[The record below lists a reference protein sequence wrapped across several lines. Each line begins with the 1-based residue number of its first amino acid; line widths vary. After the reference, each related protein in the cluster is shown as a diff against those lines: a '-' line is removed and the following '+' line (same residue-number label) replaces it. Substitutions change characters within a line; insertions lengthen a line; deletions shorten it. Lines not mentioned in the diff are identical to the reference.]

1 MKKLPIGIQTFSK
14 LREENCYYADKTAF
28 ISSLV
33 NEGTHYFLARPRR
46 FGKSLLLST
55 LKSAFSGEQAL
66 FHGLY
71 LQDHWDWSVHYPVID
86 ISFGRGIVTSDAVLG
101 QRFLAML
108 DEVAERYEI
117 VLQQQ
122 DLANRFAELI
132 QRLQQK
138 YQQKV
143 VVLIDE
149 YDKPILDNIEKPQQA
164 IEIREGLRNIYSV
177 IKDSDPYI
185 KFTLLTGVSKFS
197 KVSLFSGLNN
207 LNDISLNPRYATL
220 CGYTYP
226 EIKAVFNGHLEG
238 VDFARLAEWYNG
250 YNFLGEKVYNPF
262 DVLLYLDQRVF
273 KNYWFETGSPSFLIK
288 RIREGQYLIPDFEN
302 VVLDEAMLASFDV
315 NEITLENL
323 LYQTGYLTIDHVE
336 ELGGNRYYH
345 LAYPNREVKASLNG
359 YLLRDL
365 TQTSPSTVSSNQIQ
379 LYKALNQPDFAKLE
393 QSLLALFAAI
403 PNDWYRKN
411 QLAHYE
417 GYYASIIYSAF
428 AALGLKVIAEDVT
441 NQGRIDLTVMLDN
454 KVFIIEF
461 KVLDDAKKQGLALA
475 QIKAKHYSQKYAGS
489 NNSVYLIGIEFDKT
503 QRNIEFFEWE
513 AVIKPRTY

>member
-1 MKKLPIGIQTFSK
+1 MKKLPIGIQTFSELIK
-14 LREENCYYADKTAF
+14 DQHYYVDKTPLIAE
-28 ISSLV
+28 LV
-33 NEGTHYFLARPRR
+33 ATGKYYFFARPRR
-46 FGKSLLLST
+46 FGKSLLIST

-66 FHGLY
+66 FNGLY
-71 LQDHWDWSVHYPVID
+71 LQDHWDWSVHYPVIH
-86 ISFGRGIVTSDAVLG
+86 ISFGRGVVDSVESLNQIFQAI
-101 QRFLAML
+101 L
-108 DEVAERYEI
+108 DETADHYGI
-117 VLQQQ
+117 ALKQQH
-122 DLANRFAELI
+122 LANRFSELI
-132 QRLQQK
+132 QSLHTKFGQP
-138 YQQKV
+138 V
-143 VVLIDE
+143 VVLVDE
-149 YDKPILDNIEKPQQA
+149 YDKPILDNIDKDVLA

-177 IKDSDPYI
+177 IKDSDAHI
-185 KFTLLTGVSKFS
+185 KFSLLTGVSKFS

-207 LNDISLNPRYATL
+207 LKDISLDSRYATL
-220 CGYTYP
+220 CGYTQA
-226 EIKAVFNGHLEG
+226 EIKAVFTERLAG
-238 VDFARLAEWYNG
+238 VDFNQLAQWYNG

-262 DVLLYLDQRVF
+262 DVLLYLDQRIF

-288 RIREGQYLIPDFEN
+288 HIREKQYLIPDFEK

-315 NEITLENL
+315 NDITLENL

-336 ELGGNRYYH
+336 ELGGERFYH
-345 LAYPNREVKASLNG
+345 LAYPNREVKASLNS

-365 TQTSPSTVSSNQIQ
+365 TQTAASTVSNNQIQ
-379 LYKALNQPDFAKLE
+379 LYKALSQPDFAKLK

-454 KVFIIEF
+454 KIFIIEF
-461 KVLDDAKKQGLALA
+461 KVLDDTKKQGVALA
-475 QIKAKHYSQKYAGS
+475 QIKAKNYSQKYLGAE
-489 NNSVYLIGIEFDKT
+489 NSVYLIGIEFDKA

-513 AVIKPRTY
+513 QV